1 MPKIVITAENII
13 DIVHLIDTW
22 KGKLTW
28 PLLCKEV
35 IKILELDSVTR
46 QALSSY
52 EIIQKAFTA
61 RQVALREEVQDDS
74 EQNSDVEYL
83 NNQILSLEAELNRAE
98 IKIKAYE
105 QRFILWQHNAYING
119 IRMDTLDDAI
129 DMLEQ
134 PLIEIKRKT
143 GGA

>member
-1 MPKIVITAENII
+1 MPKIVITAENIT
-13 DIVHLIDTW
+13 DIVHLIDIW

-28 PLLCKEV
+28 PLLCEEV

-61 RQVALREEVQDDS
+61 RQVALRKEIPDVPKK
-74 EQNSDVEYL
+74 NSDVEYL
-83 NNQILSLEAELNRAE
+83 HNQILSLEAELKRAE
-98 IKIKAYE
+98 MKIEAYV

-119 IRMDTLDDAI
+119 IRMDTLDDAKV
-129 DMLEQ
+129 MLEQ

>member
-98 IKIKAYE
+98 MKIKAYE

>member
-35 IKILELDSVTR
+35 IKMLELDSVTR

-61 RQVALREEVQDDS
+61 RQRALREEVQDDS
-74 EQNSDVEYL
+74 KQNSDVEYL

-98 IKIKAYE
+98 MKIEAYE
-105 QRFILWQHNAYING
+105 QRFILWQYNAYQNG
-119 IRMDTLDDAI
+119 IRMETLDDAI